1 MTHQDG
7 FCPGRVPVT
16 GLHSTGCIWR
26 SSSTTSAVIH
36 TRCPPTPRLLQ
47 CPVSQYAP
55 SPANAPSP
63 EMPCPQCCVC
73 NAPSVMQRLRCRVRN
88 AAFAMPRPQC
98 HVRNAVSAMP
108 CPPCRV
114 RNVLSNMPR
123 LQCPVQHAMSAM
135 PCPTCCVC
143 NAPSN
148 MPHCSTALFGS
159 LLGVP
164 STVFHVWS
172 QTLLLVSHAGQ
183 ARQQSLAT
191 RTRVIRVY
199 MLMRGLQGLCVLMAG
214 CGWIAAPS
222 ALLSSIRPWG
232 LLLSINIEE
241 VRQEKV
247 SGGFRVEASG
257 LWFQGLGLL
266 GWGFGG
272 EASGLGVRGSAF
284 GDGASGLGG
293 LGLGFRGKDLEVG
306 V

>member
-1 MTHQDG
+1 M
-7 FCPGRVPVT
+7 
-16 GLHSTGCIWR
+16 L
-26 SSSTTSAVIH
+26 
-36 TRCPPTPRLLQ
+36 RLQ
-47 CPVSQYAP
+47 
-55 SPANAPSP
+55 
-63 EMPCPQCCVC
+63 
-73 NAPSVMQRLRCRVRN
+73 CRVRN

-241 VRQEKV
+241 TNMAAYSVPFAQQASLSATDAVVCSLYFAFMPGLTWRQV
-247 SGGFRVEASG
+247 ASWSSLMVG
-257 LWFQGLGLL
+257 SLGLQVAL
-266 GWGFGG
+266 TRWWCMRRSSAWRGDKAKQEEF
-272 EASGLGVRGSAF
+272 ASKA
-284 GDGASGLGG
+284 
-293 LGLGFRGKDLEVG
+293 KHE
-306 V
+306 